1 LGLYTVMGI
10 PSYFSYIIRKHPY
23 IITRLQQADNLYLD
37 SNSIIY
43 DMVSSLEVCTEEILA
58 KAVCEKIDY
67 YLNLVN
73 PKRVI
78 VAFDGIPPM
87 AKIKQQ
93 RERRYKSWIMPS
105 KSGGWNTLQITP
117 GTSFMTYLD
126 RVLNKHFA
134 NYTTKYDY
142 FQLSTS
148 VESGEGEHK
157 IFTHIR
163 DHPEAHISQRTLV
176 YGLDSDLIVLG
187 LNHLIYGEIR
197 LLREAPAFMLDD
209 RELHVLDLPKLAEGI
224 CEVIGPTK
232 LPDYILMTLL
242 LGNDFMPHFP
252 ALNLRTT
259 GFDTLLKTYTS
270 CMSPTDHLFDQEINW
285 DQVTKFFKQ
294 LSVREHSIIAKEYHA
309 RNRLRV
315 DTSTEEKKAMN
326 LPILQRE
333 VEHGICPIQNGWEK
347 RYYKALFKDEK
358 IETIC
363 KNYTDMLQWNM
374 QYYTK
379 GCMDWTLQY
388 HYMYPPLLVDLVQH
402 LPSQT
407 VHTYNQTKLTSPE
420 LLRYVLPPIYH
431 NYIPNGCSQE
441 SLKPKLVWA
450 YCRYSWESH
459 VDFHCQ

>member
-1 LGLYTVMGI
+1 MGI

-43 DMVSSLEVCTEEILA
+43 DMVASLEVCTEEILA

-67 YLNLVN
+67 YLKLIN

-78 VAFDGIPPM
+78 IAFDGVPPM

-105 KSGGWNTLQITP
+105 KSCKWNTLQITP

-126 RVLNKHFA
+126 RALNKHFA
-134 NYTTKYDY
+134 NYAPNYEH

-148 VESGEGEHK
+148 VEAGEGEHK
-157 IFTHIR
+157 IFAHIR
-163 DHPEAHISQRTLV
+163 SHPELHRSCKTLV

-187 LNHLIYGEIR
+187 LNHLQYGEIR

-224 CEVIGPTK
+224 CEIIGPTK
-232 LPDYILMTLL
+232 LPDYIFMTLL

-252 ALNLRTT
+252 ALNLRTN

-270 CMSPTDHLFDQEINW
+270 CMSPTQHLFDKEIQW
-285 DQVTKFFKQ
+285 DQVARFIKLLGT
-294 LSVREHSIIAKEYHA
+294 REHSIMVKEYLA
-309 RNRLRV
+309 RNKLKV
-315 DTSTEEKKAMN
+315 DTSTEEKKEMN
-326 LPILQRE
+326 LPLLQRE
-333 VEHGICPIQNGWEK
+333 MEHTICPIRPGWEK
-347 RYYKALFKDEK
+347 RYYDTLFKETN
-358 IETIC
+358 IEVIC

-374 QYYTK
+374 QYYTT
-379 GCMDWTLQY
+379 GCMDWSIKY
-388 HYMYPPLLVDLVQH
+388 KYMYPPLLTDLWKNIPVQ
-402 LPSQT
+402 T
-407 VHTYNQTKLTSPE
+407 IHTYNQTILTPSE
-420 LLRYVLPPIYH
+420 LLRYVLPPLYH
-431 NYIPNGCSQE
+431 DYIPGGSSQE
-441 SLKPKLVWA
+441 SIKPKLVWA
-450 YCRYSWESH
+450 YCRYTWESH